1 MVKLCSIKGCK
12 KKVHGHGYCNS
23 HYHKNRTYGNP
34 LHIVEP
40 KKRGSPSEETRKKI
54 GESNKITAN
63 RFWKSLTKEEK
74 AKRIKKPGFFKKGQT
89 PWVKGKKATS
99 ETRKK
104 QSHSALLRFQTQK
117 HPHQGTH
124 RSEETKEKLR
134 KARLQQKPM
143 KNTVPEKLM
152 RKMLKGIEIKFEEQ
166 KGIKKPACQPDF
178 YLKPKICIFVDGDF
192 THANPKPHLI
202 PSRSSK
208 VSPGYKP
215 DKILF
220 RNITAKDMWKRD
232 RSITRQLKKEG
243 YKVLRFW
250 HSELETTPNKCIKKI
265 LKIVNS

>member
-54 GESNKITAN
+54 GESNKITAK

-124 RSEETKEKLR
+124 RSEKTKQLLR
-134 KARLQQKPM
+134 EARIRQKP
-143 KNTVPEKLM
+143 P
-152 RKMLKGIEIKFEEQ
+152 
-166 KGIKKPACQPDF
+166 KKPTIISSEKHLPNFKDSLIEDESSHNIALFFLSSIKQV
-178 YLKPKICIFVDGDF
+178 IIG
-192 THANPKPHLI
+192 HIAANTDNNLNN
-202 PSRSSK
+202 
-208 VSPGYKP
+208 V
-215 DKILF
+215 
-220 RNITAKDMWKRD
+220 
-232 RSITRQLKKEG
+232 
-243 YKVLRFW
+243 
-250 HSELETTPNKCIKKI
+250 
-265 LKIVNS
+265 